1 MTRSTP
7 AVGVPRILAGLGGE
21 CLAEFL
27 GTFVL
32 IAFGCGSVA
41 VAVVGLPGSGR
52 QSDAFGPANWL
63 IIAFGWGFAVAFG
76 VYISGGVSGAHLNPA
91 VTLAFALRRGFSW
104 AKVPA
109 YWLAQLVGAFVAAAL
124 VYLVYRPAIN
134 AYNLTN
140 NVPSRTDSLDTF
152 AIFATFPAKYFGGGL
167 LGPLLDQ
174 IVGTA
179 LLVALIVAL
188 IDRRNQG
195 PSGNLAP
202 LLIGFLV
209 VAIGLTYGTNAGY
222 AINPARDLGPRLWTL
237 IEGWGPLAFP
247 GTGTYFDDYWWVP
260 IVGPLIGGAVGIVV
274 YDGLIGTSL
283 AARAR
288 AEQRDIPE
296 PEVGRTGD

>member
-1 MTRSTP
+1 MTSSKRD
-7 AVGVPRILAGLGGE
+7 VGVPRILGGLGGE

-52 QSDAFGPANWL
+52 QADAFGPGNWL

-91 VTLAFALRRGFSW
+91 VTLAFALRRGFAW

-124 VYLVYRPAIN
+124 VYAVYRPAIN
-134 AYNLTN
+134 AYDVAN
-140 NVPSRTDSLDTF
+140 NVPTRTGSLDTF
-152 AIFATFPAKYFGGGL
+152 AVFATFPAKYFGGGL
-167 LGPLLDQ
+167 AGPLLDQ

-179 LLVALIVAL
+179 LLVALIAAL

-195 PSGNLAP
+195 PGSNLAP

-222 AINPARDLGPRLWTL
+222 AINPARDLGPRLWTW

-247 GTGTYFDDYWWVP
+247 GAGTYFDNYWWVP
-260 IVGPLIGGAVGIVV
+260 IVGPLIGGVAGILI
-274 YDGLIGTSL
+274 YDGLIATSL

-288 AEQRDIPE
+288 AEQRDVPE